1 MMPRLVS
8 ALLAAG
14 MVAAVPASAQSIL
27 DTTGGRYQ
35 MQPVEGGIARLDT
48 RTGAVDLCRV
58 EGDAVVCKGS
68 SEAQKGDGRR
78 GDASRIA
85 DLEARVA
92 ALEGGKRAV
101 DDVDAADQAIKTM
114 RQVFRGFADIVRE
127 LERDLGSDPDKADGE
142 AGPDRT

>member
-14 MVAAVPASAQSIL
+14 LLAVVPASAQSIL
-27 DTTGGRYQ
+27 DTTDGRYQ

-48 RTGAVDLCRV
+48 QTGAVDLCRV
-58 EGDAVVCKGS
+58 DGDAMVCTGS
-68 SEAQKGDGRR
+68 SDAQR
-78 GDASRIA
+78 GDAGRIA

-92 ALEGGKRAV
+92 ALEGGKPAV

-127 LERDLGSDPDKADGE
+127 LERDLGSAPDGAKGE
-142 AGPDRT
+142 AEPDRT

>member
-1 MMPRLVS
+1 MSRLVS
-8 ALLAAG
+8 AILAAG
-14 MVAAVPASAQSIL
+14 MVATVPASAQSIL
-27 DTTGGRYQ
+27 DSSGGRYQ

-48 RTGAVDLCRV
+48 QTGAVDLCRI
-58 EGDAVVCKGS
+58 EDDALVCKGS
-68 SEAQKGDGRR
+68 SEGRR

-92 ALEGGKRAV
+92 ALEGGKSAV

-127 LERDLGSDPDKADGE
+127 LERDLGSGKDKADGE
-142 AGPDRT
+142 AEPDRT

>member
-1 MMPRLVS
+1 MSRLVS

-14 MVAAVPASAQSIL
+14 MVATVPASAQSIL

-48 RTGAVDLCRV
+48 QTGAVDLCRI
-58 EGDAVVCKGS
+58 EGDALVCKGS
-68 SEAQKGDGRR
+68 SEGRR
-78 GDASRIA
+78 GDADRIA

-92 ALEGGKRAV
+92 ALEGGKSAV

-127 LERDLGSDPDKADGE
+127 LERDLGSEPDKAEGDGE
-142 AGPDRT
+142 PGRT

>member
-1 MMPRLVS
+1 MSRIVS
-8 ALLAAG
+8 ALFVAG

-35 MQPVEGGIARLDT
+35 MQPVEGGVARLDT
-48 RTGAVDLCRV
+48 QTGAVDLCRI
-58 EGDAVVCKGS
+58 EGDALVCKGS
-68 SEAQKGDGRR
+68 SQGRR

-92 ALEGGKRAV
+92 ALEGGKSPV

-114 RQVFRGFADIVRE
+114 RQVFRGFADIVRD
-127 LERDLGSDPDKADGE
+127 LERDLGSDPDKAEGDGE
-142 AGPDRT
+142 PGRT